1 MYLDQNRTELIKKFM
16 YGLSHRFRFIDVI
29 KPNQT
34 NQFLEVFDLILNT
47 TIIGTPRTTSVK
59 IF

>member
-1 MYLDQNRTELIKKFM
+1 M